1 MNRIVLLSLL
11 VSGAGSFI
19 GAAAQEADSASVEQL
34 NEVVVQAVR
43 VPSEAPFAVSKIN
56 RKELQTFAR
65 TGQEM
70 PMLLSRT
77 PGVTA
82 WTENGLGT
90 GTASMRMRGS
100 GASRINVTL
109 DGISLNSPDDQ
120 CVFWVNMNSYASML
134 SNVQIQRGVGT
145 STNGDGAFGGTVALT
160 MAAPSTQP
168 FLDLTGSYG
177 SYNTWNAGGNF
188 STGLLGN
195 HLIFDGAYHH
205 TGTDGYIH
213 GTSGNS
219 GSYYGG
225 LTWLSSRGDIK
236 ISYKNIGNYEHTGQA
251 WNGVTA
257 GNGDYSLN
265 AYDGIQSYKDMY
277 KAGLGR
283 YNDLWEDFQPDWAGG
298 WTTQRYQMAD
308 GTPWP
313 KTTDN
318 FWQNRSHL
326 SLAYRISE
334 HWNLAGTLH
343 YTLGSGYYNEFR
355 PANKLEKF
363 GLSRITLSDG
373 STLKKTD
380 FVRKKGMDQDTYG
393 MAWSANYQNRLWDV
407 VGGAAFQKFQT
418 HHWGYL
424 TYVANPELRQQIL
437 VRGNY
442 QFYDSTADKSDISLF
457 LKALR
462 HLGCG
467 WNAFADLQYRH
478 VAYATGGIYDRFV
491 KQPDG
496 TLQNYR
502 LAVDKH
508 YNFLN
513 PKAGLSYQHNGHQ
526 AYLSYAMA
534 HREPERNNF
543 TDNGSYP
550 APHPEL
556 LHDLEGGYSY
566 QGSRWHAGAGL
577 YAMFYHNQF
586 VQTGLKSDIG
596 EYLTTNVHRSHRL
609 GVELTAGVDVAKWL
623 SLEANAAL
631 SQNRITDFD
640 EVVETYDA
648 DWNDL
653 PATTVHYDNSTLAFS
668 PSAVLNGFADFRFGP
683 FQATWHT
690 GYVSRQYLDNTENRA
705 RSLDAYTRTDIHF
718 SYNLPIARRGLK
730 SMRFGLDLGNIF
742 NARYASNGWVYSAIV
757 GNTYPEAA
765 RYYQIGYYPSA
776 GFTLMGNVSLHF

>member
-1 MNRIVLLSLL
+1 MSK
-11 VSGAGSFI
+11 
-19 GAAAQEADSASVEQL
+19 AAAQEPDSTSVEQL

-43 VPSEAPFAVSKIN
+43 APKEAPFAVSKIN
-56 RKELQTFAR
+56 KKELQTFAR
-65 TGQEM
+65 SGQEL
-70 PMLLSRT
+70 PMMLSRT
-77 PGVTA
+77 PGITA

-90 GTASMRMRGS
+90 GTTSLRIRGA

-109 DGISLNSPDDQ
+109 DGVSLNSPEDQ
-120 CVFWVNMNSYASML
+120 CVFWANMNSYAYML
-134 SNVQIQRGVGT
+134 SNIQIQRGVGT

-160 MAAPSTQP
+160 MAAPSTLP
-168 FLDLTGSYG
+168 YLDLTGSYG

-188 STGLLGN
+188 STGLMAR
-195 HLIFDGAYHH
+195 HLILDGAYHH

-213 GTSGNS
+213 GTDGNS

-225 LTWLSSRGDIK
+225 LTWLSSSGDIK
-236 ISYKNIGNYEHTGQA
+236 VSYKNIGNYEHTGQA

-257 GNGDYSLN
+257 GNGDYSVN
-265 AYDGIQSYKDMY
+265 AYDGIRSYKDMY
-277 KAGLGR
+277 EAGLGR

-313 KTTDN
+313 RTTDN
-318 FWQNRSHL
+318 FWQNRSLL
-326 SLAYRISE
+326 SLAYHISD

-343 YTLGSGYYNEFR
+343 YTRGSGYYEQFR
-355 PANKLEKF
+355 HQNKLQKF
-363 GLSRITLSDG
+363 GLSNITLPDG

-393 MAWSANYQNRLWDV
+393 MTWSANYQDQAWDV
-407 VGGAAFQKFQT
+407 TGGAAFQQFQAR
-418 HHWGYL
+418 HWGYL
-424 TYVANPELRQQIL
+424 TYVANPELRRL
-437 VRGNY
+437 VLSQGDY
-442 QFYDSTADKSDISLF
+442 QYYDSSADKSDISLF

-462 HLGCG
+462 HFGRG

-478 VAYATGGIYDRFV
+478 VGYATGGIYDSFM

-496 TLQNYR
+496 SWKNYE
-502 LAVDKH
+502 LNIDKR

-526 AYLSYAMA
+526 AYLSYALG

-556 LHDLEGGYSY
+556 LHDLEAGYSY
-566 QGSRWHAGAGL
+566 KAGRWHAGAGL
-577 YAMFYHNQF
+577 YAMLYHNQF

-596 EYLTTNVHRSHRL
+596 ENLTTNVRGSYRL

-640 EVVETYDA
+640 EAVETYDN

-653 PATTVHYDNSTLAFS
+653 PATTVHYDHSTLAFS
-668 PSAVLNGFADFRFGP
+668 PSAVLNGFADFHFGA

-690 GYVSRQYLDNTENRA
+690 GYVSRQYLDNTENRD
-705 RSLDAYTRTDIHF
+705 RSLGAYTRTDINLTYDF
-718 SYNLPIARRGLK
+718 SIARRGLK
-730 SMRFGLDLGNIF
+730 HLLLGLDLGNIF

-757 GNTYPEAA
+757 GSTYPQDN
-765 RYYQIGYYPSA
+765 RYYQIGYNPSA
-776 GFTLMGNVSLHF
+776 GFTLMGNVTLRF